1 MKNLVFK
8 MKSPGSIKT
17 PGSGDE
23 TTRHP
28 ASQNS
33 VRQRSVPIEDK
44 LLFALFA
51 AVIVYSVLEV
61 VR

>member
-1 MKNLVFK
+1 MTNLVFK
-8 MKSPGSIKT
+8 KKT
-17 PGSGDE
+17 PTPKGEGIMQVE
-23 TTRHP
+23 TLP
-28 ASQNS
+28 EVPPLAK
-33 VRQRSVPIEDK
+33 RQRPIPIEDK

>member
-1 MKNLVFK
+1 MKRSVQK
-8 MKSPGSIKT
+8 RDPAGRIQPSQ
-17 PGSGDE
+17 GDE
-23 TTRHP
+23 P
-28 ASQNS
+28 MKVLASPKPT
-33 VRQRSVPIEDK
+33 RQRPIPIEDK

>member
-1 MKNLVFK
+1 MKRSVQK
-8 MKSPGSIKT
+8 RDPAGRIQPSQ
-17 PGSGDE
+17 GDE
-23 TTRHP
+23 PMKRS
-28 ASQNS
+28 ASTNS
-33 VRQRSVPIEDK
+33 NRQRSVPIEDK